1 MEKLSYVYF
10 LTNWHNTV
18 IYIGVTTNLIK
29 RTWQHKTHL
38 VKGFSAKYKLSKL
51 IYYEIFDSIKEAI
64 NREKQL
70 KSGSRQQK
78 IILINSMNPDWKDLY
93 LELVNNQ

>member
-29 RTWQHKTHL
+29 RTWQNKTHL